1 MRLGDNVE
9 VYDAED
15 TYFCKGDFGVL
26 IDIKDGKYLIE
37 FRNIPATAWFD
48 KNEIRVKGD
57 DLS

>member
-1 MRLGDNVE
+1 MNRGDTVE

-26 IDIKDGKYLIE
+26 IDIKDDRYLVE
-37 FRNIPATAWFD
+37 FRNIPATAWFN

-57 DLS
+57 D